1 MKKDAFYFP
10 HDSNAKD
17 DPKCVLLIDQ
27 LGCEGYGIYWILIEI
42 LREQPEYSY
51 PIALLP
57 SLAKRY
63 GTSFEK
69 IKAVVC
75 NYGLFIVKDDIIFF
89 SESLI
94 RRMKPLEDKRLKNS
108 LAGKESAK
116 RRALKRN
123 EHSTNAQHLF
133 NERSTDVQHTFNIKE
148 KRKEENINNR
158 RIYRFTDC
166 TIIRKYLVSLWK
178 ERQQENE

>member
-1 MKKDAFYFP
+1 MSRKDAFYFP

-51 PIALLP
+51 PVALLP

-75 NYGLFIVKDDIIFF
+75 NYGLFMLKDDIIFF

-94 RRMKPLEDKRLKNS
+94 RRMKPLEDKRLKAS
-108 LAGKESAK
+108 IAGKESAK
-116 RRALKRN
+116 KRALKRN
-123 EHSTNAQHLF
+123 ECSTPVQQTLND
-133 NERSTDVQHTFNIKE
+133 RSTHLQP
-148 KRKEENINNR
+148 KREDKNINNNNGES
-158 RIYRFTDC
+158 TDSP
-166 TIIRKYLVSLWK
+166 TALSF
-178 ERQQENE
+178 ENI

>member
-1 MKKDAFYFP
+1 MKKDAFCFP

-63 GTSFEK
+63 GTTAKKFEDVIFKYCLFK
-69 IKAVVC
+69 IVDTPKGKC
-75 NYGLFIVKDDIIFF
+75 FYSN
-89 SESLI
+89 SLI
-94 RRMKPLEDKRLKNS
+94 DHICNQRNRLK
-108 LAGKESAK
+108 
-116 RRALKRN
+116 
-123 EHSTNAQHLF
+123 
-133 NERSTDVQHTFNIKE
+133 
-148 KRKEENINNR
+148 
-158 RIYRFTDC
+158 
-166 TIIRKYLVSLWK
+166 
-178 ERQQENE
+178 